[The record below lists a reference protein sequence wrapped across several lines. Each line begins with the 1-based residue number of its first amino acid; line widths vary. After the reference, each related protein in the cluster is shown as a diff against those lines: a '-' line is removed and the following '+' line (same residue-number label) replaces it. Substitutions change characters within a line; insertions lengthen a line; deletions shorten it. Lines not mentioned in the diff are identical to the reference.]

1 MNDPQGQDPRPAE
14 RRPGEVMFSLLL
26 AVFSV
31 TAFWQAF
38 AISGFRGLSEPG
50 VFPMLAS
57 ATMLVSSLVILRDVL
72 SKPVTPE
79 AGFARFQQEIVPMRL
94 VGVIELILAYVVAMP
109 LLGFVVSSAGFL
121 FLSFW
126 YLWRKGP
133 LVSAVLTLSSLA
145 VIYFIFRQIFQVVL
159 PQGSLLSGLL

>member
-1 MNDPQGQDPRPAE
+1 MSEPSTSAA
-14 RRPGEVMFSLLL
+14 RRPGEVVFSLLL

-31 TAFWQAF
+31 SAFWQSH

-72 SKPVTPE
+72 SRPATPGS
-79 AGFARFQQEIVPMRL
+79 GFARFRQEIIPLRL
-94 VGVIELILAYVVAMP
+94 VGVIALILAYVVAMP
-109 LLGFVVSSAGFL
+109 LLGFVISSAGFL

-133 LVSAVLTLSSLA
+133 LVSALLTGVSLSI
-145 VIYFIFRQIFQVVL
+145 IYFIFRQIFQVVL
-159 PQGSLLSGLL
+159 PQGSLTSGLF

>member
-1 MNDPQGQDPRPAE
+1 MSEPSSPTA
-14 RRPGEVMFSLLL
+14 RRPGEVMFCLLL

-31 TAFWQAF
+31 TAFWQSF

-57 ATMLVSSLVILRDVL
+57 ATMLVSSLLILKDVL
-72 SKPVTPE
+72 SKPASPD
-79 AGFARFQQEIVPMRL
+79 AGFERFRQEVVPLRL
-94 VGVIELILAYVVAMP
+94 VGVIMLILAYVVAMP
-109 LLGFVVSSAGFL
+109 LLGFVAGSAGFL

-133 LVSAVLTLSSLA
+133 LVSAVLTAVSLA
-145 VIYFIFRQIFQVVL
+145 VIYFIFRQVFQVVL
-159 PQGSLLSGLL
+159 PQGSLMQGLF